1 MNGPAPWEDSPRS
14 LNIRAI
20 GLSPFVIWLLVAIA
34 LLLMSVPRLGAQDS
48 LATARSLYA
57 SAAYDEA
64 LKMLQQL
71 ASSDG
76 LPPGSI
82 REAEEY
88 RFLCLLALGRTNEAR
103 ESIGAVVTAD
113 PLYKL
118 DENNTS
124 PRVLTA
130 FQTVRRELLPDILTR
145 IYNVGKAAYDKKDFA
160 AAEPQFRKVVALAGD
175 PDLQGKGSDLGT
187 LAKGFLDLAVS
198 STSGA
203 AAPAPANAG
212 GGSPAGASTTTAP
225 TTNAANTIVPVS
237 GAAAPGGSPAGGA
250 GAGAGAARPAA
261 APAASVS
268 RGGLISPP
276 ITLKQPLPAVP
287 PDLARF
293 GPLRSG
299 EIEILIDETGKV
311 EQARFVKSIHP
322 VYDGL
327 VLAASKQW
335 RYEPAKADG
344 VPVKFRKTIRVA
356 IAEPTRNQ
364 QQQNQLQNQ

>member
-14 LNIRAI
+14 LNVRAI
-20 GLSPFVIWLLVAIA
+20 GTSPFVIWLLVAIV
-34 LLLMSVPRLGAQDS
+34 LLLMSVPRLRAQDS

-71 ASSDG
+71 SSSDG
-76 LPPGSI
+76 LPPGSV

-88 RFLCLLALGRTNEAR
+88 RFLCLLALGRTSEAR
-103 ESIGAVVTAD
+103 ESISAVVTAD

-145 IYNVGKAAYDKKDFA
+145 IYNVGKTAYDKKDFA

-175 PDLQGKGSDLGT
+175 PDLQGKANDLGT
-187 LAKGFLDLAVS
+187 LAKGFLDLAVAALNPS
-198 STSGA
+198 PTATPANAAGGGA
-203 AAPAPANAG
+203 AAPAPAG
-212 GGSPAGASTTTAP
+212 
-225 TTNAANTIVPVS
+225 TNAANTNAAGS
-237 GAAAPGGSPAGGA
+237 TAAGAGAPAGGA
-250 GAGAGAARPAA
+250 TGAA
-261 APAASVS
+261 APAAAYARPSS
-268 RGGLISPP
+268 ARGGLISPP
-276 ITLKQPLPAVP
+276 ITLKQPLPGVP

-299 EIEILIDETGKV
+299 ELEVLIDETGKV
-311 EQARFVKSIHP
+311 ENARFLKSIHP

-327 VLAASKQW
+327 VLAASKNW

-356 IAEPTRNQ
+356 IAEPARNQ
-364 QQQNQLQNQ
+364 QQQQQ

>member
-20 GLSPFVIWLLVAIA
+20 GLSPFFIWLLVAIV

-71 ASSDG
+71 TSSDG
-76 LPPGSI
+76 LPPGSV

-88 RFLCLLALGRTNEAR
+88 QFLCLLALGRTNEAR

-145 IYNVGKAAYDKKDFA
+145 IYNVGKTAYDKKDYA

-175 PDLQGKGSDLGT
+175 PDMQGKASDLGT
-187 LAKGFLDLAVS
+187 LAKGFLDLAV
-198 STSGA
+198 TALAAPSGA
-203 AAPAPANAG
+203 AAPAGTNANAAGASGGTATTTANPSGMAG
-212 GGSPAGASTTTAP
+212 GGG
-225 TTNAANTIVPVS
+225 
-237 GAAAPGGSPAGGA
+237 GAAAA
-250 GAGAGAARPAA
+250 GAPGAGAAGAPAARAAA
-261 APAASVS
+261 APS
-268 RGGLISPP
+268 RGGLIAPP

-364 QQQNQLQNQ
+364 QQNQQ